1 MNPNDGSSSIIYCLL
16 SVNMNILCFLT
27 LMHIVIVEPFK
38 TKLFGKIHEVP
49 VEATVF
55 SLPSVYR
62 SLLTKQHAS
71 WTDAHRA
78 RATAASFPGL
88 SDTQFEDNLSHQVR
102 AGKGCDQFHHNL
114 VLALPFS
121 KMLRRALML

>member
-1 MNPNDGSSSIIYCLL
+1 
-16 SVNMNILCFLT
+16 
-27 LMHIVIVEPFK
+27 MHTVIVEPFK
-38 TKLFGKIHEVP
+38 TKLFGKIHGVP

-55 SLPSVYR
+55 SLPSVYS
-62 SLLTKQHAS
+62 SLLTKQHAL
-71 WTDAHRA
+71 WVDAHRA
-78 RATAASFPGL
+78 RAKAASSPGL
-88 SDTQFEDNLSHQVR
+88 SDTQFEVNLSNQVT